1 MVSRSAPL
9 FGIVA
14 AFAGIYLIWGTTY
27 LAIALALQTIPP
39 FVSSCLRFLLAGL
52 LLLVWLRSRHRHPF
66 RELPLLQA
74 ALCGVLM
81 AGVGNGFVVWAQQG
95 VPSGIT
101 SLMVAATPVIVL
113 LLDWAAFGKQRP
125 RMRAIFGTVM
135 ALSGVAIIIVTSRSV
150 SGDIRPVYLLALVG
164 SVLGWSV
171 GTLLQK
177 QSIRADYVLA
187 FTCVQVLA
195 AAAFHALLALLDGEW
210 RRFDPAAV
218 STTSLLAVIY
228 LTVFGSVVAT
238 NCYLWLLAHVSA
250 HKVTTYAL
258 VNPVVAVFLGAIV
271 LDEKISPVLLIA
283 AALVLAGIA
292 LVLFGDRTQR
302 QQSVTIAT
310 GSAVAEP

>member
-9 FGIVA
+9 AGIVA
-14 AFAGIYLIWGTTY
+14 AFVGIYVIWGTTY
-27 LAIALALQTIPP
+27 LAIALAIQTIPP
-39 FVSSCLRFLLAGL
+39 FISSFLRFLLAGL
-52 LLLVWLRSRHRHPF
+52 LLLVWLCARRRHPF
-66 RELPLLQA
+66 RGMPLLQA

-113 LLDWAAFGKQRP
+113 LLDWAVFAKQTP
-125 RMRAIFGTVM
+125 RLRAIFGTVI
-135 ALSGVAIIIVTSRSV
+135 ALFGVAVIIVTSRSV

-177 QSIRADYVLA
+177 RSIRPHYVLA

-210 RRFDPAAV
+210 QRFEPSAV
-218 STTSLLAVIY
+218 SGTSLLAVIY

-258 VNPVVAVFLGAIV
+258 VNPVVAVFLGALV
-271 LDEKISPVLLIA
+271 LDEKISPMLLIA
-283 AALVLAGIA
+283 GALVLAGIA
-292 LVLFGDRTQR
+292 LVLFGDRVPRSRVAIPVGT
-302 QQSVTIAT
+302 A
-310 GSAVAEP
+310 GSVAE